1 MNQPHPQ
8 PSQPPE
14 SAAPADSVAKKS
26 PASAPAVPSSPP
38 RKRGSFVRR
47 LFLAF
52 LLAAAGGT
60 AYVYYHPEIL
70 TRVAPGLAD
79 KFAQPTHPTQ
89 PTKTD
94 PAKTDRPAQADEPV
108 PVRADPTPVPDPRV
122 DEITSEMS
130 SLRRQMAEMESRL
143 NQVDAATRAG
153 RAADSANT
161 RLLLAAMLLQ
171 SDGNTSAAAAAL
183 RRIAD
188 AESLSPELTE
198 LARAEAL
205 RLEQTPE
212 RGRILNHIA
221 ELRRLLRKFQGD
233 RAGPGDDSAVGKIG
247 EFLRGAFNVSRRE
260 GAESGPT
267 ESMREAILTDLARLE
282 FFLFANNR
290 AEYRLSLESAL
301 EAWGRLKTPEADP
314 NIELKFQLLRRLG
327 APDYRLNLPLDKP

>member
-1 MNQPHPQ
+1 MTPTHPQ

-26 PASAPAVPSSPP
+26 PAPAAASSPP

-79 KFAQPTHPTQ
+79 KFAQPTHPTH
-89 PTKTD
+89 TD
-94 PAKTDRPAQADEPV
+94 EKTDRPAQADEPV
-108 PVRADPTPVPDPRV
+108 PVRPDPTPVPDPRV

>member
-1 MNQPHPQ
+1 MTPTHPQ
-8 PSQPPE
+8 PSQPPA

-26 PASAPAVPSSPP
+26 PAPAPASSPP

-79 KFAQPTHPTQ
+79 KFAQPTPPTHS
-89 PTKTD
+89 TKTD

-143 NQVDAATRAG
+143 SQVDAATRAG